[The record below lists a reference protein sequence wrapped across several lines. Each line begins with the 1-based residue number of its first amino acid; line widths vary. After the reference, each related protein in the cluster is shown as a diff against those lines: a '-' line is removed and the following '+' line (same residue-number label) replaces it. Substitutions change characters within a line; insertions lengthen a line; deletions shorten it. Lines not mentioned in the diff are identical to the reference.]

1 MNQKSLAGEIADWI
15 KADRPAV
22 EPLIGSAEGRMTCP
36 SYPGKS
42 DGTQF
47 AIHSNDGSFQFL
59 KLGEVKIEQIP
70 IHLVRSYG
78 QCVTSRCYYW
88 AGNCQLGVKISQ
100 VSMQQSSTLAVN
112 DVIDS
117 CPIKGTCRWRA
128 ENGVYACQSCVHVNY
143 EVKHG

>member
-59 KLGEVKIEQIP
+59 KLGEVTVEQIP

-78 QCVTSRCYYW
+78 PCVTSRCYYW

-117 CPIKGTCRWRA
+117 CPIKSTCRWRA
-128 ENGVYACQSCVHVNY
+128 ENSDFACQSCVHVNY

>member
-59 KLGEVKIEQIP
+59 KLGEVTVEQIP

-78 QCVTSRCYYW
+78 PCVTSRCYYW

>member
-59 KLGEVKIEQIP
+59 KLGEVTVEQIP

-78 QCVTSRCYYW
+78 PCVTSRCYYW

-100 VSMQQSSTLAVN
+100 VSLQQSSTLAVN

-143 EVKHG
+143 EVKNG

>member
-59 KLGEVKIEQIP
+59 KLGEVTVEQIP

-78 QCVTSRCYYW
+78 PCVTSRCYYW

-117 CPIKGTCRWRA
+117 CPIKSTCRWRA
-128 ENGVYACQSCVHVNY
+128 ENGDFACQSCVHVNY

>member
-1 MNQKSLAGEIADWI
+1 MSQKSLAGEIADWI

-59 KLGEVKIEQIP
+59 KLGEVTVEQIP

-78 QCVTSRCYYW
+78 PCVTSRCYYW

-100 VSMQQSSTLAVN
+100 VSLQQSSTLAVN

-143 EVKHG
+143 EVKNG

>member
-59 KLGEVKIEQIP
+59 KLGEVTVEQIP

-78 QCVTSRCYYW
+78 PCVTSRCYYW

-143 EVKHG
+143 EVKNG